1 MRLNEH
7 TKLLGQ
13 RVILVPYEARH
24 VPKYHE
30 WMSNAALR
38 DLTASEEL
46 TLNEEYEMQRSW
58 RQDDDKLTFIVL
70 CAETYART
78 NDEIEAMVGDTNLF
92 LRTDEDEEEEKQAE
106 GTSQQIIAEAEIM
119 IASPEARGKG
129 FGREAMLLMLKYA
142 QKHLPVTKFEAKIDM
157 DNAVSLRL
165 FESFQFNEVRRVEV
179 FHEVTLERPL
189 TSDWLH
195 WLDAQV
201 TLRSE
206 VYNGD

>member
-7 TKLLGQ
+7 TKLLGE

-24 VPKYHE
+24 VPRYHE

-58 RQDDDKLTFIVL
+58 REDDDKLTFIVL

-92 LRTDEDEEEEKQAE
+92 LRTDEEEEQAE

-129 FGREAMLLMLKYA
+129 FGREAMLLMFKYA
-142 QKHLPVTKFEAKIDM
+142 YVHLPVTKFEAKIDM
-157 DNAVSLRL
+157 ENSVSLRL
-165 FESFQFNEVRRVEV
+165 FDSFQFNEVRRVEV

-189 TSDWLH
+189 TNDWLH

-206 VYNGD
+206 SYKSN

>member
-46 TLNEEYEMQRSW
+46 TLSEEYEMQCSW
-58 RQDDDKLTFIVL
+58 RQDEDKLTFIVL
-70 CAETYART
+70 CAETYAKT

-92 LRTDEDEEEEKQAE
+92 LRTDENDQTE
-106 GTSQQIIAEAEIM
+106 GTSQQIVAEAEIM

-129 FGREAMLLMLKYA
+129 YGREAMLLMLKYA
-142 QKHLPVTKFEAKIDM
+142 QEHLPITKFEAKIDM
-157 DNAVSLRL
+157 DNAISLRL

-179 FHEVTLERPL
+179 FHEVTLERLL
-189 TSDWLH
+189 TSDWLR

-206 VYNGD
+206 NYRST

>member
-46 TLNEEYEMQRSW
+46 TLSEEYEMQCSW
-58 RQDDDKLTFIVL
+58 RQDEDKLTFIVL
-70 CAETYART
+70 CAETYAKT

-92 LRTDEDEEEEKQAE
+92 LRTDENDQTE
-106 GTSQQIIAEAEIM
+106 GTSQQIVAEAEIM

-129 FGREAMLLMLKYA
+129 YGREAMLLMLKYA
-142 QKHLPVTKFEAKIDM
+142 QEHLPITKFEAKIDM
-157 DNAVSLRL
+157 DNAISLRL

-179 FHEVTLERPL
+179 FHEVTLERLL
-189 TSDWLH
+189 TSDWLR

-206 VYNGD
+206 NYKST

>member
-46 TLNEEYEMQRSW
+46 TLSEEYEMQCSW
-58 RQDDDKLTFIVL
+58 RQDEDKLTFIVL
-70 CAETYART
+70 CAETYAKT

-92 LRTDEDEEEEKQAE
+92 LRTDENDQTE
-106 GTSQQIIAEAEIM
+106 GISQQIVAEAEIM

-129 FGREAMLLMLKYA
+129 YGREAMLLMLKYA
-142 QKHLPVTKFEAKIDM
+142 QEHLSITKFEAKIDM
-157 DNAVSLRL
+157 DNAISLRL

-179 FHEVTLERPL
+179 FHEVTLERLL
-189 TSDWLH
+189 TSDWLR

-206 VYNGD
+206 NYKST

>member
-46 TLNEEYEMQRSW
+46 TLSEEYEMQCSW
-58 RQDDDKLTFIVL
+58 RKDDDKLTFIVL
-70 CAETYART
+70 CAATYAKT

-92 LRTDEDEEEEKQAE
+92 LRSDENDQTE
-106 GTSQQIIAEAEIM
+106 GTSQQIVAEAEIM

-129 FGREAMLLMLKYA
+129 YGREAMLLMLKYA
-142 QKHLPVTKFEAKIDM
+142 QEHLPVAKFEAKIDM
-157 DNAVSLRL
+157 DNAISLRL
-165 FESFQFNEVRRVEV
+165 FESFQFKEMRRVEV
-179 FHEVTLERPL
+179 FHEVTLERVL
-189 TSDWLH
+189 TSDWLR

-201 TLRSE
+201 TMRSE
-206 VYNGD
+206 IYKST

>member
-30 WMSNAALR
+30 WMSSAALR

-46 TLNEEYEMQRSW
+46 TLSEEYEMQRSW
-58 RQDDDKLTFIVL
+58 RKDDDKLTFIVL
-70 CAETYART
+70 CAATYAKT

-92 LRTDEDEEEEKQAE
+92 LRTEENEQTE
-106 GTSQQIIAEAEIM
+106 GNSQQIVAEAEIM

-129 FGREAMLLMLKYA
+129 LGREALLLMLKYA
-142 QKHLPVTKFEAKIDM
+142 QEHLTVAKFEAKINM
-157 DNAVSLRL
+157 DNAISLRM
-165 FESFQFNEVRRVEV
+165 FKSFQFNEVRRVEV
-179 FHEVTLERPL
+179 FHEVTLERLL
-189 TSDWLH
+189 TSDWLR

-206 VYNGD
+206 IYKSI

>member
-30 WMSNAALR
+30 WMSSAALR

-46 TLNEEYEMQRSW
+46 TLSEEYEMQRSW
-58 RQDDDKLTFIVL
+58 RKDDDKLTFIVL
-70 CAETYART
+70 CAATYAKT

-92 LRTDEDEEEEKQAE
+92 LRTEENEQTE
-106 GTSQQIIAEAEIM
+106 GNPQQIVAEAEIM

-129 FGREAMLLMLKYA
+129 LGREALLLMLKYA
-142 QKHLPVTKFEAKIDM
+142 QEHLTVAKFEAKINM
-157 DNAVSLRL
+157 DNAISLRM

-179 FHEVTLERPL
+179 FHEVTLERLL
-189 TSDWLH
+189 TSDWLR

-206 VYNGD
+206 IYKSI